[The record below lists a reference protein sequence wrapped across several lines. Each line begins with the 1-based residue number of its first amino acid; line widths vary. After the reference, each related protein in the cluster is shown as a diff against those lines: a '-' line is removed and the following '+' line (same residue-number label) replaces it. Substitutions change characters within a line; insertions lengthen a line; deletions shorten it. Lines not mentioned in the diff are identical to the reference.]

1 MNISALFKIKD
12 HLSVFKE
19 NHPKF
24 VPEARKVF
32 AKGFCEDQE
41 IAIAVRYPDGTEYK
55 MGVRVKDS
63 DLPFLDSVKELLTK

>member
-32 AKGFCEDQE
+32 AKGFCEE
-41 IAIAVRYPDGTEYK
+41 IGRAHV
-55 MGVRVKDS
+55 
-63 DLPFLDSVKELLTK
+63 